1 MILKVIEYIDRREIY
16 ERTKIYFYIF
26 NIYIKRLK
34 PNRPKGVRLRE
45 AITVSRVATR

>member
-1 MILKVIEYIDRREIY
+1 MRLKVIEDIDRREIC

-45 AITVSRVATR
+45 AITVLRVATR